1 MTEEDVSRETLIAE
15 AEIGDEA
22 QKFLDTDLG
31 KTLLGMAHQEVLA
44 AQEAL
49 EVVDPSDT
57 KKITA
62 LQNQAKAGRNFEEWL
77 KELVNRGITALNVW
91 QQQRNDEG

>member
-1 MTEEDVSRETLIAE
+1 MSEADELIAE

-22 QKFLDTDLG
+22 REFIASDLG
-31 KTLLGMAHQEVLA
+31 KTLLGMAEQEVKL

-49 EVVDPSDT
+49 ETVEPSDE

-62 LQNQAKAGRNFEEWL
+62 LQNQAKVARNFEQWL
-77 KELVNRGITALNVW
+77 VELISKGENALVTW
-91 QQQRNDEG
+91 RQQNG